1 MIETKDF
8 INNLIDQ
15 NFTFFS
21 GVPDSLLSP
30 LITEIEQYNK
40 IKLTITPNEGH
51 SVALGIGYYLKTKK
65 IPVVFLQ
72 NSGLGN
78 IINPLTSLAN
88 EKIFDIPILFLIGW
102 RGEPGVNDEP
112 QHVFQGEITI
122 KQLDLLNI
130 EYFVVNSETHNEEIL
145 EFLDKTLNKSKRIAL
160 IFTKSSLPNSK
171 FKYEEYLNFPKRFD
185 YLDMLTDFLPK
196 DAIVLSTTGKL
207 SRELYTLRKQKEQIN
222 NDFYTIGGM
231 GYASTIAL
239 GICEEENSKL
249 VICLDGDGS
258 ILMQLGSLALIGRKN
273 PKNLV
278 HILFN
283 NFSHQSVGGQ
293 PTHSEMVDF
302 SQVVK
307 GFGYLNYKK
316 ISNLED
322 FKSELNNIEQYKQ
335 LTFIELNTQNN
346 SIENLMRPD
355 LPPKELKNNFMDHI
369 EK

>member
-1 MIETKDF
+1 MINTKDF
-8 INNLIDQ
+8 IDNLIEH

-30 LITEIEQYNK
+30 LISEIEKSKK

-51 SVALGIGYYLKTKK
+51 ALALGIGYHLKTKK

-78 IINPLTSLAN
+78 IINPLTSLVN
-88 EKIFDIPILFLIGW
+88 DKIFDIPFLFLIGW

-112 QHVFQGEITI
+112 QHVFQGEVTI
-122 KQLDLLNI
+122 KQLELLNI
-130 EYFVVNSETHNEEIL
+130 EYFVVNAETFDEEIFNFL
-145 EFLDKTLNKSKRIAL
+145 ENADNKSKQIAL
-160 IFTKSSLPNSK
+160 IFTKGSLPNSK
-171 FKYEEYLNFPKRFD
+171 FKYEEFLNFPKRVD
-185 YLDMLTDFLPK
+185 YLDMLTDLLPK
-196 DAIVLSTTGKL
+196 DAVVLSTTGKL
-207 SRELYTLRKQKEQIN
+207 SRELYTLRKQKKQIN

-231 GYASTIAL
+231 GYTSTIAL
-239 GICEEENSKL
+239 GICEEENNKL
-249 VICLDGDGS
+249 VVCLDGDGS

-273 PKNLV
+273 PKNLI

-322 FKSELNNIEQYKQ
+322 FKLELKNFKNYKE

-355 LPPKELKNNFMDHI
+355 LSPKELKSNFMDHI
-369 EK
+369 E